1 MWSAHPEKT
10 RCLIVGHPVAEINIH
25 SGAGTTNEALRS
37 GRHAKAGSSR
47 GSIPKTRAFPTK
59 LLAEKLIAES

>member
-25 SGAGTTNEALRS
+25 GGAGTTNEALRS
-37 GRHAKAGSSR
+37 GRHAKGRKFAR
-47 GSIPKTRAFPTK
+47 VHPQDPRFPTK
-59 LLAEKLIAES
+59 LLADC